1 MQVREV
7 MSSQPRVA
15 APSDSI
21 QDAAR
26 VMAEIDSG
34 FLPVGE
40 NDRLVGAVTDRDIAI
55 RGVAQGLGP
64 ETKVADVMST
74 DVRYCYED
82 EDVTE
87 VARNMGD
94 LQIRRLPVVN
104 RDKRLVGV
112 VSLGDI
118 AIEPETDEDAAD
130 ALSAVSRPGG
140 PHSQTGTAP
149 F

>member
-40 NDRLVGAVTDRDIAI
+40 NDRRGAAAVRSRDHHDG
-55 RGVAQGLGP
+55 RG
-64 ETKVADVMST
+64 
-74 DVRYCYED
+74 
-82 EDVTE
+82 
-87 VARNMGD
+87 
-94 LQIRRLPVVN
+94 
-104 RDKRLVGV
+104 
-112 VSLGDI
+112 
-118 AIEPETDEDAAD
+118 
-130 ALSAVSRPGG
+130 
-140 PHSQTGTAP
+140 
-149 F
+149 